1 MPRFSLL
8 ALIPALALASL
19 PAAAPNAQTYP
30 SKPIQLLAPFSPGNV
45 VDLQARATAEEL
57 RKALGQQVT
66 VVNKEGAAGMISFA
80 ELTRAAPD
88 GYTLLFAPNGQ
99 LALQPHLRK
108 QMPFDPARVDPIC
121 QVFETKFAI
130 VVGESSPFKS
140 FGDLV
145 EAARKA
151 PGKLS
156 WGVSGIGSIPHLQW
170 YAVEQAA
177 GIETVPVPYKNYAQ
191 VAPDT
196 ASGVLAFSVMGI
208 GSFGGQPLRVLLIL
222 DEHRSGAYP
231 AAPAAKELGFPAKVA
246 GYGGIYAAKGLA
258 PEIRGRIA
266 AACRTAAQ
274 SPELKAIFDRMGNDL
289 AYLDGP
295 DFAARL
301 AEDFR
306 IKGEAVRALK
316 LEVE

>member
-1 MPRFSLL
+1 MRRF
-8 ALIPALALASL
+8 LIPSLAMIAVLLGL
-19 PAAAPNAQTYP
+19 PAAALAQSYP
-30 SKPIQLLAPFSPGNV
+30 SKPIQLLVPFSPGNI
-45 VDLQARATAEEL
+45 VDIQARATAEEL
-57 RKALGQQVT
+57 RKVLGQQLA

-99 LALQPHLRK
+99 ITLQPHLRK
-108 QMPFDPARVDPIC
+108 HMPFDPAKVDPIC
-121 QVFETKFAI
+121 QVFETRFAI
-130 VVGESSPFKS
+130 VVGQSSPFKT

-145 EAARKA
+145 AAARKA

-170 YAVEQAA
+170 HIVEAAA
-177 GIETVPVPYKNYAQ
+177 GIETVPVPYKNYTQ

-196 ASGVLAFSVMGI
+196 ASGELAFSVMGI
-208 GSFGGQPLRVLLIL
+208 GSFTNQPLRVLMIL
-222 DEHRSGAYP
+222 DERRSPAYP
-231 AAPAAKELGFPAKVA
+231 DAPSAKELGFSAKVA
-246 GYGGIYAAKGLA
+246 GYGGIYAPKGLSA
-258 PEIRGRIA
+258 AVHDKIA
-266 AACRTAAQ
+266 TACRTVAK
-274 SPELKAIFDRMGNDL
+274 SPELKATFDRLGNEL

-301 AEDFR
+301 AEDTK